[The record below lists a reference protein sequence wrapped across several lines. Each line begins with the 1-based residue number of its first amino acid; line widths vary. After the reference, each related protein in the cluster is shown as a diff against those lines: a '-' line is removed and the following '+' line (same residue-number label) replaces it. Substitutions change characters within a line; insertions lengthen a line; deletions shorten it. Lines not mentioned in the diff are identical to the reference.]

1 MERYLMVFLI
11 LVTVLLV
18 LCVYGKRA
26 VEKFTNYFEGGEI
39 SSQLAGV
46 ELSPAIQQQNQDFKD
61 IKASLNQYVKK
72 DEPANIGTK
81 ALTADRAVAQE
92 VNVAGNVAFQKG
104 LEVAGTTTVTGGTIP
119 SDIRFIGGDLHDS
132 GIRVSN
138 DGDMRVYVEDLPG
151 NDIGMYFK
159 TAAKGDID
167 AFVARKNGE
176 RFLIKA
182 GEIGAE
188 GIRIADRFELRD
200 RDGWM
205 NIDGGTVTAGK
216 LTTGGHADVEG
227 AFQTMGLSA
236 EGNLRGSGD
245 LNAGNVKVDKELC
258 VGKTCLLEDIWAH
271 LQLPRPGPPGPVGPQ
286 GRAGPGG
293 ETGARGVHGD
303 TGPEGPRGFEGPRG
317 PQGPKGDTGPEGVK
331 GPKGPLGPIGPI
343 GPIGD
348 NGPQGPTGDQG
359 RGAIGIKAVTNTGV
373 EFHVELT
380 DGSIV
385 KVPANSLTGNMIKGM
400 NVNGANITYTRHD
413 NTTSLP
419 LAFPQITIPPTAK
432 IQGFVGAPGPKGKQG
447 VQGPEGPIGGRG
459 SEGRSV
465 EWVRSTPGRLIITE
479 DGELREV
486 MFPNPLTAKYATN
499 LSMDGDNM
507 FVTWSTGDRQLVTHF
522 PR

>member
-132 GIRVSN
+132 GARVSST
-138 DGDMRVYVEDLPG
+138 GDMRVYVEDLPG
-151 NDIGMYFK
+151 NDIGMSFK
-159 TAAKGDID
+159 TDAD

-176 RFLIKA
+176 RFLIKT
-182 GEIGAE
+182 GEVGAE
-188 GIRIADRFELRD
+188 GIRIANQFEFRGD
-200 RDGWM
+200 QDGWL
-205 NIDGGTVTAGK
+205 NIDGGNVGTGRLNV
-216 LTTGGHADVEG
+216 GGHADVKDAFVTQGFSAHG
-227 AFQTMGLSA
+227 AVHVG
-236 EGNLRGSGD
+236 GD
-245 LNAGNVKVDKELC
+245 LAADNVQVEKELC
-258 VGKTCLLEDIWAH
+258 VGETCLLEDVWAH
-271 LQLPRPGPPGPVGPQ
+271 LQLPRPGPVGPQ
-286 GRAGPGG
+286 GPQGRQGAGG
-293 ETGARGVHGD
+293 ETGPMGVHGEV
-303 TGPEGPRGFEGPRG
+303 GPIGPTGFEGPRG
-317 PQGPKGDTGPEGVK
+317 PQGPKGDTGPA
-331 GPKGPLGPIGPI
+331 GPRGPRGPLGPQGPI

-348 NGPQGPTGDQG
+348 NGPQGPQGDQG
-359 RGAIGIKAVTNTGV
+359 RGAIGIKTVVNKGV

-385 KVPANSLTGNMIKGM
+385 KVPVNSLLGNTIKGM
-400 NVNGANITYTRHD
+400 TVSGNTLTYTKHD
-413 NTTSLP
+413 DTTSP
-419 LAFPQITIPPTAK
+419 IAFPQITIPPSA
-432 IQGFVGAPGPKGKQG
+432 QYRGFVGAVGPKGKPG
-447 VQGPEGPIGGRG
+447 VQGPEGPLGPRG
-459 SEGRSV
+459 SEGTSV
-465 EWVRSTPGRLIITE
+465 EWVRATKDGRLMLTE
-479 DGELREV
+479 GGQQREV
-486 MFPNPLTAKYATN
+486 MFPNPLTAKYATG
-499 LSMDGDNM
+499 LSMENDNIV
-507 FVTWSTGDRQLVTHF
+507 VTWSDGARQLVTHF